1 MILFIL
7 LQIHGITTLKRNQI
21 SPPIKHFFN
30 MKFHLLILLSIH
42 LLQTPF
48 ITTGDRSLIEST
60 CRATPSYNLCMS
72 TLLTNPKSSTGDVS
86 ELGLIMVGATK
97 AKATRAIQQIKS
109 VYRSRPDLRRA
120 LNECAQMYIAVV
132 QADVPSAVQA
142 LDGGQP
148 KFAEDGMA
156 DTAVE
161 AQACERSFIERGH
174 KSPLTKMNKDIEN
187 VANVARAIIRMLL

>member
-1 MILFIL
+1 MYE
-7 LQIHGITTLKRNQI
+7 RNQI
-21 SPPIKHFFN
+21 SLIKHFFT
-30 MKFHLLILLSIH
+30 MKVHLLLFLSLH
-42 LLQTPF
+42 LLQTPL
-48 ITTGDRSLIEST
+48 IAMGDRRLIETT
-60 CRATPSYNLCMS
+60 CKATPSYNLCMS
-72 TLLTNPKSSTGDVS
+72 TLLTNPKSSSGDIS
-86 ELGLIMVGATK
+86 DLGLIMVGATK

-109 VYRSRPDLRRA
+109 IYKSRPELRHA
-120 LNECAQMYIAVV
+120 LNECAKMYVAVV
-132 QADVPSAVQA
+132 RADVPSAIQA

-161 AQACERSFIERGH
+161 AQACERSFSDRGQ

>member
-1 MILFIL
+1 MKLHLLTFLSIL
-7 LQIHGITTLKRNQI
+7 LLQSPLIALGDKR
-21 SPPIKHFFN
+21 
-30 MKFHLLILLSIH
+30 
-42 LLQTPF
+42 
-48 ITTGDRSLIEST
+48 LIETT
-60 CRATPSYNLCMS
+60 CKATPSYNLCMS
-72 TLLTNPKSSTGDVS
+72 TLLTNPKSSNGDIS
-86 ELGLIMVGATK
+86 DLGLIMVGATK

-109 VYRSRPDLRRA
+109 IYKSHPELRRS
-120 LNECAQMYIAVV
+120 LNECTRRYMAVV

-161 AQACERSFIERGH
+161 AQACERSFSDRGQ
-174 KSPLTKMNKDIEN
+174 KSPLTQMNKDIEN

>member
-1 MILFIL
+1 MN
-7 LQIHGITTLKRNQI
+7 HTTNTSSI
-21 SPPIKHFFN
+21 N
-30 MKFHLLILLSIH
+30 MKLLLLLILLS
-42 LLQTPF
+42 LTPTPIF
-48 ITTGDRSLIEST
+48 GDKTLIETT

-72 TLLTNPKSSTGDVS
+72 TLLTNPKSSTADLTD
-86 ELGLIMVGATK
+86 LGLIMVGATK

-109 VYRSRPDLRRA
+109 IYRSHPELRRS
-120 LNECAQMYIAVV
+120 LTECGQMYIAVV
-132 QADVPSAVQA
+132 RADVPSAVQA

-161 AQACERSFIERGH
+161 AQACERSFTERGE
-174 KSPLTKMNKDIEN
+174 KSPLTKVNRDIES

>member
-1 MILFIL
+1 MI
-7 LQIHGITTLKRNQI
+7 
-21 SPPIKHFFN
+21 IKYFFN
-30 MKFHLLILLSIH
+30 MKFHLIIFLSLH
-42 LLQTPF
+42 LLQTPL
-48 ITTGDRSLIEST
+48 TTMGDRSLIEST

-72 TLLTNPKSSTGDVS
+72 TLLANPKSSNADIS
-86 ELGLIMVGATK
+86 DLGLIMVGATK
-97 AKATRAIQQIKS
+97 SKATRAIRQIKS
-109 VYRSRPDLRRA
+109 IYASRTDLRHS
-120 LNECAQMYIAVV
+120 LNECTQMYIAVV

-161 AQACERSFIERGH
+161 AQACERSFTERRQ
-174 KSPLTKMNKDIEN
+174 KSPLTQMNKDIEN